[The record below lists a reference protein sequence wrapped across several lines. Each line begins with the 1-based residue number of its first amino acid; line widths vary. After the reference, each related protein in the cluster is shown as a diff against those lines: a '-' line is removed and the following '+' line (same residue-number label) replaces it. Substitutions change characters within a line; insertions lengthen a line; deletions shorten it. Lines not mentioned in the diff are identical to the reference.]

1 MKKRKSVII
10 CPLLCI
16 SLLLT
21 ALVSPLAVPVSAS
34 AASDT
39 AAEAGREQTPA
50 VPELILSKCY
60 LIESDNYES
69 IADGYF
75 QAALLSEES
84 AKQYPALS
92 SALSELNT
100 QISASCRKDFKEL
113 ADKSRQYIAEHGISD
128 EDKPSATL
136 ESRIVP
142 VRQDD
147 KAVSFFTSCY
157 SFLPGTEGGTT
168 TFRGL
173 TLDTATG
180 KVAALEDVIKDLND
194 KKALVAAIN
203 ENLRFLMTGDSAG
216 DREESVSVA
225 LASVDFFPSWVVSDN
240 GVIFRFN
247 AGAIGTA
254 EEGAIDADIEQYNE
268 VLKRVAAEEGAIEAE
283 VCFDK
288 YPDLFTDVF
297 AAHKGA
303 YTLPIDTVY
312 PVMAD
317 LNGDGTPEKV
327 SLNARPDG
335 SGDLGSYTA
344 LRVAVGDKE
353 CLYETYF
360 FNARGVLIH
369 TAKGKSYLYAQ
380 TITDNDYRITC
391 VFDLSGEK
399 PVFLGELNGIGFSAR
414 FRRDSNDP
422 DLWYMDEQFISSPD
436 SFCLDTHMDLMST
449 YSATGRYKVGE
460 DGMPVLLSDQYLIDS
475 DLELTSLTDLPA
487 DIVDP
492 ATGAVTKQNAVLPK
506 GSKCR
511 LFRTNG
517 KDTVDLKAADGVVYR
532 FIVTE
537 EWPQKVNELRLDQ
550 AFEGTMFAG

>member
-39 AAEAGREQTPA
+39 AAEAGEEQTPA
-50 VPELILSKCY
+50 VPALILSKCY

-157 SFLPGTEGGTT
+157 SFLPGTAGGTT
-168 TFRGL
+168 TFRGI

-247 AGAIGTA
+247 AGAIGT
-254 EEGAIDADIEQYNE
+254 
-268 VLKRVAAEEGAIEAE
+268 AEEGAIEAE

>member
-1 MKKRKSVII
+1 MKKRESVII

-21 ALVSPLAVPVSAS
+21 ALASPLAVSVGVS
-34 AASDT
+34 AASNT
-39 AAEAGREQTPA
+39 AAEAGTEA
-50 VPELILSKCY
+50 EAAAPELILSKCY

-75 QAALLSEES
+75 QAVLLSEES
-84 AKQYPALS
+84 AGKFPALS

-113 ADKSRQYIAEHGISD
+113 SDKSRQYITEHGVTD
-128 EDKPSATL
+128 EDRPSATF

-157 SFLPGTEGGTT
+157 SFLPGAAGGTT
-168 TFRGL
+168 TFRGI
-173 TLDTATG
+173 TLDSATG
-180 KVAALEDVIKDLND
+180 KTVALENVIKDPDN
-194 KKALVAAIN
+194 KKALTAAIN
-203 ENLRFLMTGDSAG
+203 ENLRFLSTGDSAG

-225 LASVDFFPSWVVSDN
+225 LASVNYFPSWVVSDN

-254 EEGAIDADIEQYNE
+254 EEGAI
-268 VLKRVAAEEGAIEAE
+268 EAE
-283 VCFDK
+283 IPFEK
-288 YPDLFTDVF
+288 YPDLFTD
-297 AAHKGA
+297 AYSAHKGA

-312 PVMAD
+312 PVIAD

-327 SLNARPDG
+327 SLNARPDS

-344 LRVAVGDKE
+344 LRVATGDKE

-369 TAKGKSYLYAQ
+369 TAAGKSYLYVQ

-399 PVFLGELNGIGFSAR
+399 PVFLGELNGTGFSAR
-414 FRRDSNDP
+414 FRRDSSDP

-487 DIVDP
+487 DTIDP
-492 ATGAVTKQNAVLPK
+492 ATGAVTKQNAVLSK
-506 GSKCR
+506 GTKCR

-517 KDTVDLKAADGVVYR
+517 KDTVDVKTADGVIYR

-537 EWPQKVNELRLDQ
+537 EWPQKVNGLRLDQ